1 MKDNQLRC
9 DCCKKIFNV
18 MTQHKAFTWDYNE
31 YGLEQVFCVT
41 CSKKRLSDARGWTK
55 QEALIP
61 QHPPKIRINQ
71 RLQTNLSQPSV
82 QPLDPLSSDRRQIM

>member
-18 MTQHKAFTWDYNE
+18 MKQHKAFTWDYNE

-61 QHPPKIRINQ
+61 QHPPKIRQ
-71 RLQTNLSQPSV
+71 KTRFVKDRQQPFDQLPCHV
-82 QPLDPLSSDRRQIM
+82 SSDHRLFQ